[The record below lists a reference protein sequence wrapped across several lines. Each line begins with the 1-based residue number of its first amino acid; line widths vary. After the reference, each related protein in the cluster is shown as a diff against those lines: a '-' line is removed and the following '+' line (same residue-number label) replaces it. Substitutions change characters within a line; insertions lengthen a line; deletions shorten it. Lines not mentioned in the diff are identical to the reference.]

1 MKLGRWVWGAVLV
14 GLLSMQALAD
24 DLVLL
29 TTTDFSSGSLATV
42 DPATYSASVDLLN
55 VHGDAVVRTYQGKV
69 YVVNRKG
76 QDNVLVLDPSD
87 LTHPLLQFSVG
98 NGANPQDIAFVSE
111 TKAYIP
117 RLESTHMLV
126 VNPTTGDSL
135 GAIDLSFAADADGF
149 PEAAFAVVHDGF
161 VFVTCQRLDQNNFF
175 APTDASRIAVVDV
188 AADTVVDMSS
198 EEDGI
203 QAIVFEGRN
212 PFAQVLVGDKLYL
225 SCVGSFFDPAD
236 GGIEV
241 VDLKEGKT
249 AGLVMGEAVL
259 GGNVGALAMAS
270 ADSGYVVVSDSD
282 FVNTI
287 KGFDLGSKVVSA
299 PLTGNSGGFIPE
311 IAVSNGRLYV
321 SDQGSFTDP
330 ASVGFR
336 VYDTASNA
344 LIAGPISTGL
354 PPNSI
359 AFLSADEV
367 ETALAGDFDGDND
380 VDFDDYVAFASAFGS
395 RPGETKW
402 DPKFDLDRD
411 GRVDFDD
418 FAAFAR
424 SFGQSR

>member
-1 MKLGRWVWGAVLV
+1 MKLRGWVSGAVLV
-14 GLLSMQALAD
+14 GMLWTKAQAGD
-24 DLVLL
+24 QVLL

-42 DPATYSASVDLLN
+42 DAVTFDASVDLLN
-55 VHGDAVVRTYQGKV
+55 VHGDAIVRTYQGKV

-87 LTHPLLQFSVG
+87 LTRPLLQFSVG
-98 NGANPQDIAFVSE
+98 NGTNPQDIAFVSE

-117 RLESTHMLV
+117 RLESTRMLV

-161 VFVTCQRLDQNNFF
+161 VYVTCQRLDQDNFF
-175 APTDASRIAVVDV
+175 SPTDASRIAVVD
-188 AADTVVDMSS
+188 ASADTVVDVSA
-198 EEDGI
+198 EEDGV
-203 QAIVFEGRN
+203 QAIVFEGKN

-236 GGIEV
+236 GGIEA
-241 VDLKEGKT
+241 VDLKERQT
-249 AGLVMGEAVL
+249 AGLVLGEAAL

-282 FVNTI
+282 FVNSI
-287 KGFDLGSKVVSA
+287 VGFDLESKVVSA
-299 PLTGNSGGFIPE
+299 ALAGNSGGFIPE
-311 IAVSNGRLYV
+311 IAVSRGRLYV
-321 SDQGSFTDP
+321 SDQGTFTDP

-336 VYDTASNA
+336 IYDTASNV

-359 AFLSADEV
+359 AFLSAGDV
-367 ETALAGDFDGDND
+367 ETDLAGDFDGDDD

-395 RPGETKW
+395 RPGGANW
-402 DPKFDLDRD
+402 DAKFDLDRD
-411 GRVDFDD
+411 DRVGFDD

-424 SFGQSR
+424 SYGKSR